1 MTFITRIF
9 LALTSLHV
17 LCCQAGVIEYL
28 FGSTDAICYNTTKVE
43 FEKVCEPFKKR
54 TCYTENSET
63 CAPVEYKNCTGV
75 VETKAERACFNVS
88 EIFCDLHESI
98 HLEHTEETYQLM
110 HCFVAVD
117 RVCDTVYRIE
127 TKTEDEYHCID
138 VEAPKCFQRVYTI
151 NDISCTDS
159 VEFNCQSFDF
169 DWMSKGGGRDVVCA
183 RFPRKQCHKVPR
195 KVLVELCEMKNHQYC
210 EKFSNVVPYPV
221 EEQNCHFEPKRIC
234 EIQEMSRP
242 KKVKKYSYIEECVEE
257 ERELCGQVEKR
268 NIIPICSIQE
278 RLECEYVPKESCNI
292 EEEEKCAV
300 IEIKNVVEVCENNS
314 TSSPS

>member
-1 MTFITRIF
+1 MFQNREGFFLSKASLNIFHYPTIISDFYIHEIYFSTSLRIRTPNAMTSITRIF

-98 HLEHTEETYQLM
+98 HLEHIEETYQLM

-169 DWMSKGGGRDVVCA
+169 DWMSKGGGRDVICA

-195 KVLVELCEMKNHQYC
+195 KVGNP
-210 EKFSNVVPYPV
+210 N
-221 EEQNCHFEPKRIC
+221 EP
-234 EIQEMSRP
+234 
-242 KKVKKYSYIEECVEE
+242 
-257 ERELCGQVEKR
+257 
-268 NIIPICSIQE
+268 
-278 RLECEYVPKESCNI
+278 
-292 EEEEKCAV
+292 
-300 IEIKNVVEVCENNS
+300 
-314 TSSPS
+314 